1 MDSTQQP
8 TPTKCPDCQ
17 HPISIHTVLHGCT
30 HLNDNFEPC
39 MCEKNQLEVEIDFLR
54 EELAERER
62 LIAEL
67 QRKAGERD
75 ERIASLEDIIGSGR
89 ILDHVDGDILVIS
102 VEQSHRYFEVTKLI
116 EQRKK
121 EETK

>member
-1 MDSTQQP
+1 
-8 TPTKCPDCQ
+8 
-17 HPISIHTVLHGCT
+17 
-30 HLNDNFEPC
+30 
-39 MCEKNQLEVEIDFLR
+39 MCEKNQLEVEIDCLR
-54 EELAERER
+54 EELAERDT
-62 LIAEL
+62 LIASL

-102 VEQSHRYFEVTKLI
+102 VEQSNRYFEVTKII